1 MILNVDHLHYAFGDQ
16 VILKDLSF
24 SVSQKKVTALLG
36 PNGAGKTTLLRCIL
50 GLLNDYQGNITFQGQ
65 SLNQLSIKERAA
77 LIAYVPQQQSL
88 RSAHSVIDI
97 VQFGAFHLN
106 EAPEATYQ
114 RAMELL
120 DVFGIAKLAH
130 SNYLTLSGGQK
141 QLISI
146 VQALMQQTPF
156 IILDEPTNNLD
167 YGNQL
172 NVLQHIRTLTD
183 KGYTILMTSH
193 HPQDVIHFCDEAIL
207 LKDHQILKQGAVEEV
222 MTSSLLSQ
230 LYNISVET
238 VRVPHYPIQI
248 VPKLLTNQ
256 QK

>member
-1 MILNVDHLHYAFGDQ
+1 MILNVSHLHYAFGNQ
-16 VILKDLSF
+16 VILDDLSF
-24 SVSQKKVTALLG
+24 GLKQNKVTALLG

-50 GLLNDYQGNITFQGQ
+50 GLLNDYEGDITFQGQ
-65 SLNQLSIKERAA
+65 SLNQLSIKKRAE

-88 RSAHSVIDI
+88 RSAHSVIDL
-97 VQFGAFHLN
+97 VQFGAFHLQ
-106 EAPEATYQ
+106 ERPEKTYE

-120 DVFGIAKLAH
+120 NIFGIDELAH
-130 SNYLTLSGGQK
+130 ANYLTLSGGQK
-141 QLISI
+141 QLVSI

-172 NVLQHIRTLTD
+172 AVLQHIRSLSEQ
-183 KGYTILMTSH
+183 GYTILMTSH

-207 LKDHQILKQGAVEEV
+207 LKDHQILKQGTIEEV
-222 MTSSLLSQ
+222 MTAPFLSQ
-230 LYNISVET
+230 LYNIPVET

-248 VPKLLTNQ
+248 VPKFTKHLF
-256 QK
+256 